1 MAPTLLQLPS
11 MAEPDDNESHVERKV
26 VYETVSAS
34 SSRQNLGTI
43 IAIVVIALALVV
55 FIVMKMR

>member
-1 MAPTLLQLPS
+1 MP
-11 MAEPDDNESHVERKV
+11 EPNENDSHVERKV

-34 SSRQNLGTI
+34 STRQNLWTI